1 MEKRTKIQQVATR
14 AIINNNWTGLV
25 DVSPRVG
32 KTKIGIESIRG
43 KEKRNIAVIYPYN
56 TIKEAWL
63 EEIHKWNL
71 GFTPIL
77 LNQRNLEELPENL
90 DLLIWDEIQT
100 ASDNQLN
107 IVKSKNPKRVLGL
120 SGTLSDKTKKRL
132 KEVFKL
138 STIYKYSIEEAIA
151 DGIISDYV
159 VYIKEV
165 DLLDW
170 ERKRYNELTKNFEY
184 FKQLAFQNPKL
195 TNAKN
200 MAALKRAQFI
210 YKLESKQK
218 AAKELIDS
226 LDRCIVFT
234 VLTDVADNLCDYSY
248 HSKSNPH
255 YLELFQKERI
265 DKLAV
270 AQMVSMGFTAKS
282 LKQAVMHQIQSNEE
296 LQIQKMLRACNLED
310 DKVAEIYITVAK
322 NTKDVDWLT
331 NSLKSI
337 NPKRIKY
344 L

>member
-1 MEKRTKIQQVATR
+1 MNKREIIQNEAVN
-14 AIINNNWTGLV
+14 AIIENNYKGIVVASCRL
-25 DVSPRVG
+25 G
-32 KTKIGIESIRG
+32 KSKIVIDSIRD
-43 KEKRNIAVIYPYN
+43 KENRSIAITYPFN
-56 TIKEAWL
+56 SIGDSWL
-63 EEIHKWNL
+63 AEIDKWNL
-71 GFTPIL
+71 GYTPLL
-77 LNQRNLEELPENL
+77 LNQRNIISIPDNL
-90 DLLIWDEIQT
+90 DLLVLDEIQT
-100 ASDNQLN
+100 LSPAQVNT
-107 IVKSKNPKRVLGL
+107 IKSKKPKRILGIT
-120 SGTLSDKTKKRL
+120 GTLGEKNEIRL
-132 KEVFKL
+132 KQELDLKVF
-138 STIYKYSIEEAIA
+138 YEYSIDQAIE
-151 DGIISDYV
+151 DKIISDYV

-226 LDRCIVFT
+226 LDRCIAFT